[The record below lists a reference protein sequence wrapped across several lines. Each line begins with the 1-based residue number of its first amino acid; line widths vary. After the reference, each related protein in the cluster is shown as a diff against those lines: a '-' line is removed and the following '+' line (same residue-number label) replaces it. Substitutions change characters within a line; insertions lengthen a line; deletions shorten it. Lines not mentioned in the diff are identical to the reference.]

1 MTVPEATDRE
11 AVRRKR
17 RPYLWTA
24 GALALSLALV
34 ALAWWVD
41 QRRAPDGRQ
50 ARTRRGPV
58 AELVGP
64 SPLSDRERSGT
75 GPSFGSQESVKLEQG
90 AWIQVAD
97 AKGNLKQQ
105 YTASRI
111 DPLPDKRV
119 AMKDPRAVLYSDGG
133 RIITM
138 RSDAM
143 TARIPRRALE
153 SGKLE
158 GNVVIRIYRSVGGR
172 PVDLVKDAPDVVV
185 ESPEAQF
192 DAASGEIR
200 CDRRVRITGNALD
213 FDGEGLSLSLAP
225 DGKTID
231 RLVVDRALAPVRFN
245 RTVAAAQAAERK
257 KATAAPAPP
266 AATMPG
272 QASGGAANEGGAKVA
287 VAAPAG
293 AKPQRPASEASRLF
307 LLTLLEDVNI
317 VSTEAGRRTQVTGER
332 LDAYFMLSGGSAKGL
347 AAGDPF
353 GPAPARAGA
362 EVTGLAP
369 GPRAVQV
376 LSAAFAA
383 ADEDTVEVRFAGRL
397 VMAPAPEG
405 TPELSDPS
413 AVRVVV
419 SGAPARITDSRSEAV
434 ITAQRATF
442 ESGTERVELLG
453 DAKAPATVTS
463 PRFGLVAQRF
473 QLDRSTG
480 VGGSEGPGSITVGG
494 AGAKPLTVAWAKAMR
509 VALAPAKGG
518 DAEGS
523 LRAAEF
529 DGDVRA
535 SSKDFELEA
544 GHLAIESQPAGKKDC
559 PRRIEA
565 TGGVRAKSLGRTG
578 GRFAAQRVEVTLGP
592 DAAGDAQ
599 ARTLVATG
607 DVMAADASQTMW
619 ASALRLSFV
628 DRPKV
633 RGGGAKADDA
643 LGADVGATVAEG
655 PIELRMQDGTR
666 VWATRLEG
674 DGRQRTARLVGPELL
689 VVRANLVLDQLNEI
703 SVQDSPA
710 RLSSVG
716 PGRASGFKDRV
727 VADSD
732 ARLGRPQVKGVP
744 QMQATWRDSLAF
756 ADQAVK
762 PRDGGAARGL
772 LLLQGTVKVRA
783 SRDAREAEA
792 MDADEIQVEFLPGGA
807 KVAAAPAGKRGAGP
821 GSDAAVQRMGTMRAV
836 GNVRLEARQW
846 ADGRRE
852 GQPKLFRMTAPSV
865 AYDGATGGI
874 AVDGAGSLLVFDP
887 GKPRTPAQADEAKS
901 PFSPDGTTRFTWKRS
916 LGVERRPDGTSRI
929 VLERDVVMEHLGAS
943 DAATGTVT
951 ADRMTAVVRGVEGVE
966 PARAGDV
973 GMSLGGPAELV
984 SVFADGRVVVRTADI
999 DVDGGEFE
1007 LDVKR
1012 QIGAIRAPVGRLV
1025 TVVRH
1030 GTPAPA
1036 RAHAFTWDL
1045 VKGSF
1050 SVEGARGTV
1059 GR

>member
-11 AVRRKR
+11 ALRRKR

-24 GALALSLALV
+24 GAILLSLSLV
-34 ALAWWVD
+34 AVAWWVD
-41 QRRAPDGRQ
+41 RGRESD
-50 ARTRRGPV
+50 ARPGRTRRGPV
-58 AELVGP
+58 ADLVAP

-75 GPSFGSQESVKLEQG
+75 GPAFGSQESVRLEQG

-105 YTASRI
+105 YTATRI

-119 AMKDPRAVLYSDGG
+119 AMQQPRAVLYSDGG

-153 SGKLE
+153 SGKLD

-172 PVDLVKDAPDVVV
+172 PVDLAKDAPDVVV

-245 RTVAAAQAAERK
+245 RSVAAAQDAERRK
-257 KATAAPAPP
+257 LRAEAVKAAPTAPAAPSVPPAASGAPP
-266 AATMPG
+266 AAVR
-272 QASGGAANEGGAKVA
+272 AAR
-287 VAAPAG
+287 
-293 AKPQRPASEASRLF
+293 RPASEASRLF
-307 LLTLLEDVNI
+307 LLTLHDDVDV
-317 VSTEAGRRTQVTGER
+317 VSIEAGRRTEVTADR
-332 LDAYFMLSGGSAKGL
+332 LDAYFMLGGGVAKGL
-347 AAGDPF
+347 AVGDPF
-353 GPAPARAGA
+353 GPAPERGGA
-362 EVTGLAP
+362 EVTGIAH
-369 GPRAVQV
+369 GPLPAQV
-376 LSAAFAA
+376 LGAAFAA
-383 ADEDTVEVRFAGRL
+383 LADDVVEVRFAGRL

-442 ESGTERVELLG
+442 ESGAERVELLG
-453 DAKAPATVTS
+453 DAKVPAAVTS
-463 PRFGLVAQRF
+463 PRFGLSAQRF

-480 VGGSEGPGSITVGG
+480 IGSSEGPGSITVGG
-494 AGAKPLTVAWAKAMR
+494 AGAKPLTVAWARSMR

-518 DAEGS
+518 DMEGS

-529 DGDVRA
+529 DGEVRA

-565 TGGVRAKSLGRTG
+565 TGGVRAKALGRTG
-578 GRFAAQRVEVTLGP
+578 GKFAAQRVEVTLSP

-599 ARTLVATG
+599 ARNLVATG
-607 DVMAADASQTMW
+607 DVMAADAAQTMW
-619 ASALRLSFV
+619 ASALRLTFV
-628 DRPKV
+628 DRPKA
-633 RGGGAKADDA
+633 RGAGAGSRPDEAMA
-643 LGADVGATVAEG
+643 ADVGAVVAEG
-655 PIELRMQDGTR
+655 PVELRMQDGTR
-666 VWATRLEG
+666 VWAARLEG
-674 DGRQRTARLVGPELL
+674 DGRQRTARLVGPDLL

-727 VADSD
+727 VPDSD

-762 PRDGGAARGL
+762 PREGGAARGL

-792 MDADEIQVEFLPGGA
+792 MDADEIQVEFLPNGA
-807 KVAAAPAGKRGAGP
+807 KVAAAPKGKQGGGA
-821 GSDAAVQRMGTMRAV
+821 DAAVQRIGTMRAV

-846 ADGRRE
+846 VDGRRE

-887 GKPRTPAQADEAKS
+887 GKPRTRAQADEAKS

-916 LGVERRPDGTSRI
+916 LAVERRQDGTSRV

-966 PARAGDV
+966 PARAGDM
-973 GMSLGGPAELV
+973 GASLGGPAELV

-1050 SVEGARGTV
+1050 AVEGARGTV

>member
-11 AVRRKR
+11 TIRRKR

-24 GALALSLALV
+24 GAIALSLALV
-34 ALAWWVD
+34 AVAWWVD
-41 QRRAPDGRQ
+41 QRRGPDGRQ
-50 ARTRRGPV
+50 ARSRRGPV

-119 AMKDPRAVLYSDGG
+119 AMKDPRAVLYSEGG

-153 SGKLE
+153 SGKLD

-172 PVDLVKDAPDVVV
+172 PVDLAKDTPDVVV

-245 RTVAAAQAAERK
+245 RSLAAAQAAERK
-257 KATAAPAPP
+257 KAAPGAPAVPAAPAPE
-266 AATMPG
+266 TVN
-272 QASGGAANEGGAKVA
+272 GGGTAVAGGGKGGAK
-287 VAAPAG
+287 AA
-293 AKPQRPASEASRLF
+293 RPASEASRLF
-307 LLTLLEDVNI
+307 LLTLLDDVNI
-317 VSTEAGRRTQVTGER
+317 VSMEGGRRTQVTGDR
-332 LDAYFMLSGGSAKGL
+332 LDAYFMLGGGSAKGL

-353 GPAPARAGA
+353 GPAPARGA
-362 EVTGLAP
+362 DEAAGLAP
-369 GPRAVQV
+369 GTRAAQL

-383 ADEDTVEVRFAGRL
+383 AADDTVEVRFTGRL

-405 TPELSDPS
+405 TPELGDPS

-419 SGAPARITDSRSEAV
+419 AGVPARITDSRSEAV

-442 ESGTERVELLG
+442 ESGAERVELVG
-453 DAKAPATVTS
+453 DAKAPATVAS

-480 VGGSEGPGSITVGG
+480 AGASEGPGSITVGG
-494 AGAKPLTVAWAKAMR
+494 AKPLTVAWAKGMR

-535 SSKDFELEA
+535 SGKDFELEA

-565 TGGVRAKSLGRTG
+565 TGGVRAKALGRTG
-578 GRFAAQRVEVTLGP
+578 GRFAAQRVEVTLSP

-599 ARTLVATG
+599 ARTLVAVG
-607 DVMAADASQTMW
+607 DVMAEDASQTMW
-619 ASALRLSFV
+619 ASSLRLAFV
-628 DRPKV
+628 DRPKA
-633 RGGGAKADDA
+633 RGAAQADEA
-643 LGADVGATVAEG
+643 IGADVGAIVAEG
-655 PIELRMQDGTR
+655 PIELRLQDGTR

-703 SVQDSPA
+703 TVQDSPA

-727 VADSD
+727 VPDSD

-807 KVAAAPAGKRGAGP
+807 KVAAAKGGKRGSGGAGT
-821 GSDAAVQRMGTMRAV
+821 DAAVQRMGTMRAV

-846 ADGRRE
+846 VDGRRE
-852 GQPKLFRMTAPSV
+852 GQPKLFRMTGPNV

-874 AVDGAGSLLVFDP
+874 SVDGAGSLLVFDP
-887 GKPRTPAQADEAKS
+887 GKPQAPAQADAAKS

-916 LGVERRPDGTSRI
+916 LGVERRPDGTSRV

-1050 SVEGARGTV
+1050 AVEGARGTI